1 MTSAVKIMVT
11 KGVRQRGIN
20 WETGYDIYSLIYT
33 KYITDMKLLYSTEN
47 STKYSVMTSSR
58 IEYKKA
64 ACMYMYVCMYRYIYL
79 SFPGGSA
86 VKNQPAAGDLSS
98 LPGSERS
105 PGEGS
110 SFLGQPTDRGTC
122 IHGVTKR
129 QRVRQDLSTKHE
141 HIYIYMSIESVMP
154 SNHLILCR
162 PLLLLPSVFPS
173 IRVFSS
179 ESVLCIRWPSIGV
192 SASAS
197 VLPMNIQD

>member
-64 ACMYMYVCMYRYIYL
+64 ACMYMYVCMYMYIYM

-141 HIYIYMSIESVMP
+141 HIYIFI
-154 SNHLILCR
+154 C
-162 PLLLLPSVFPS
+162 PLS
-173 IRVFSS
+173 R
-179 ESVLCIRWPSIGV
+179 
-192 SASAS
+192 
-197 VLPMNIQD
+197 